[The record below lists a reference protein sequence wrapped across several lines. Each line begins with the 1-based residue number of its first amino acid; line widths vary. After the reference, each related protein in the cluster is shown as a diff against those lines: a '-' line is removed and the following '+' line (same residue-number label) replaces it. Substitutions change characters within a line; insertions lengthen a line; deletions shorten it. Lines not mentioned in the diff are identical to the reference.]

1 MSGFRFTPEAE
12 ADLLSSGST
21 LPTIKLSKAPTES
34 WPVFSRSAANSAR
47 RPASATIVWTYLDD
61 RHRFWSA
68 WSYLIVYRWQVR
80 PIQIVAVIHGARDLD
95 AYFGGER
102 PRG

>member
-1 MSGFRFTPEAE
+1 VARIFAE
-12 ADLLSSGST
+12 CR
-21 LPTIKLSKAPTES
+21 KLSRTPGIGHH
-34 WPVFSRSAANSAR
+34 RLDL
-47 RPASATIVWTYLDD
+47 LDD